1 MTNNCKLSTMNDETL
16 INFAITHASTP
27 LECALLKLITRP
39 PMITTQRKLRAKFW
53 LDHPKLVKRY
63 GGEHCQKPDTV
74 TLFYRW
80 LNDQREAGVIDLS
93 LQRRATL

>member
-1 MTNNCKLSTMNDETL
+1 MTNCKLSTMNDLQL
-16 INFAITHASTP
+16 IKFATTNASTP
-27 LECALLKLITRP
+27 LERALLKLVTRP

-53 LDHPKLVKRY
+53 LEHPKLVKRY

-74 TLFYRW
+74 TLFSRW
-80 LNDQREAGVIDLS
+80 LNEQREAGVIDLS